1 MNPRRFA
8 RRLAVAAL
16 VALTGLSGCGYALA
30 GRGSFL
36 PAHIKKVCIPQLG
49 NRTEYTGAEPIFTQ
63 KIREEFI
70 GRRGRSME
78 VTSDCEGSHAR
89 LTGDIVAISQA
100 PAGFTNQQLAS
111 RYRFTVTI
119 KAAFIDAMDDKVLWS
134 NDALTFSEE
143 YDISPQGPIQG
154 GTFVTQYRSSFER
167 LAADAARTVVTA
179 ITEAF

>member
-1 MNPRRFA
+1 MHRCHLGQ
-8 RRLAVAAL
+8 RLTAAAL
-16 VALTGLSGCGYALA
+16 VALIGVSGCGYALA

-36 PAHIKKVCIPQLG
+36 PAHIKRVCIPQLG

-63 KIREEFI
+63 KIRDEFI
-70 GRRGRSME
+70 GRGRF
-78 VTSDCEGSHAR
+78 TIDTTNCEDSHAR
-89 LTGDIVAISQA
+89 LSGDIVSISQT

-119 KAAFIDAMDDKVLWS
+119 KAAFIDAMGDKVLWS

-143 YDISPQGPIQG
+143 YDISPQGPITG
-154 GTFVTQYRSSFER
+154 GTFVTQFRSATDR
-167 LAADAARTVVTA
+167 LAADVARSIVTS